1 MSAPLARL
9 CAPLLREGT
18 RAVELALEG
27 LGDLRRVMG
36 FLWGRLEFAVRPDD
50 IFISSYPRSGTTWM
64 QLILHLLTTDDR
76 ELTFDHI
83 SQVTPWFERS
93 LAVGAL
99 TAADLETLPSPR
111 VFKSH
116 LPYRW
121 LPRGARYVY
130 IVRDGR
136 DVAVSY
142 YHFYRSHLRYTG
154 SFDAFFDRFARG
166 DVQYG
171 SWFKHVAG
179 WESQRG
185 NPGVLIVGYEE
196 LKADPRRGVE
206 RLAEFCGLD
215 LPPTRL
221 GEIVERCSFEQMKR
235 HEQKFDFATEFLLQ
249 SGYSGRGFLRRGQ
262 TGEGATTLSPG
273 QQETFQ
279 RLAGRRPRLPEL
291 ELDLPQ
297 FLH

>member
-18 RAVELALEG
+18 RAVELALDG

-36 FLWGRLEFAVRPDD
+36 FLRGRLEFAVRPDD
-50 IFISSYPRSGTTWM
+50 IFISSYPRSGTTWL
-64 QLILHLLTTDDR
+64 QLILHLLTTDGGT
-76 ELTFDHI
+76 EFDHI
-83 SQVTPWFERS
+83 SQVTPWVDRS

-99 TAADLETLPSPR
+99 TAADLEALPSPR

-116 LPYRW
+116 LPHRW
-121 LPRGARYVY
+121 LPGGARYVY
-130 IVRDGR
+130 VVRDGR

-154 SFDAFFDRFARG
+154 SFDAFFERFLRG
-166 DVQYG
+166 EVQYG

-179 WESQRG
+179 WESRRG
-185 NPGVLIVGYEE
+185 SPGVLIVRYEE

-206 RLAEFCGLD
+206 RLAELCELD
-215 LPPTRL
+215 VPPTRL
-221 GEIVERCSFEQMKR
+221 TEIVERCSFEQMKR
-235 HEQKFDFATEFLLQ
+235 HERKFDFATEFLLQ

-262 TGEGATTLSPG
+262 TGEGAATLSPDQLG
-273 QQETFQ
+273 TFE
-279 RLAGRRPRLPEL
+279 RLARRRPRLPEI
-291 ELDLPQ
+291 ELDLPR